1 LEQIDSAIGHYKLS
15 LRLDPNF
22 AEALYGMAYCLDK
35 RNKWFEAHRFVRK
48 AVKIDELNGDYWFLL
63 ADVEAKIGNISH
75 ALESYEKASVL
86 DPDNPDIWVN
96 WSLVF
101 YEQED
106 YEKAYNIASMGL
118 GENPKSPELHYHA
131 CVYLINQGKYKE
143 ALDFLQNALIL
154 DFEMHPILF
163 EFFTNLEVQKGL
175 YKIIEQ
181 YKDKE

>member
-1 LEQIDSAIGHYKLS
+1 
-15 LRLDPNF
+15 
-22 AEALYGMAYCLDK
+22 
-35 RNKWFEAHRFVRK
+35 
-48 AVKIDELNGDYWFLL
+48 
-63 ADVEAKIGNISH
+63 
-75 ALESYEKASVL
+75 VL
-86 DPDNPDIWVN
+86 DPDNPDIWVS

-106 YEKAYNIASMGL
+106 YDKAFDIVNSGMA
-118 GENPKSPELHYHA
+118 ENAKCAELHYHA
-131 CVYLINQGKYKE
+131 SIYLINQGKYKE